1 MSEKVTGYIDH
12 VIFRNDENGYTVM
25 VLKTADSEEELTC
38 VGTFPDVTQGVTIEA
53 EGQFSQHHIY
63 GRQFNIQSY
72 AEKAPEDTQAM
83 ERYLGS
89 GAIKGVGAA
98 LAARIVRCFGEDTL
112 RIVEEEPE
120 RLAEVKG
127 ISEKKAREIAV
138 QVTEKADMRKAM
150 MFLQKYGISLNLGA
164 KIGESFR
171 SWDQGS
177 FQNTGNTF
185 DFALSGSGLFSISF
199 TNKAG
204 ETSTLYTRDGSFQMN
219 REGYLVTKDGDF
231 VLGENGPIQLPTDFE
246 KLTVEESGEIYA
258 DGQYVDRFALVDF
271 ENYDYVEAYGENLYR
286 AVDGATQT
294 DATATVNQGYL
305 EASNINVVT
314 EMVDMI
320 SIARDFES
328 NQKIMNTIDEM
339 LGKMVSIS
347 EI

>member
-1 MSEKVTGYIDH
+1 MVKGLYTAYSGLTVQQKRLDVVSNNLANATTTGYKK
-12 VIFRNDENGYTVM
+12 EG
-25 VLKTADSEEELTC
+25 LT
-38 VGTFPDVTQGVTIEA
+38 TQSFKDV
-53 EGQFSQHHIY
+53 
-63 GRQFNIQSY
+63 
-72 AEKAPEDTQAM
+72 
-83 ERYLGS
+83 
-89 GAIKGVGAA
+89 
-98 LAARIVRCFGEDTL
+98 
-112 RIVEEEPE
+112 
-120 RLAEVKG
+120 
-127 ISEKKAREIAV
+127 
-138 QVTEKADMRKAM
+138 
-150 MFLQKYGISLNLGA
+150 YGIKVKDETVGYINQNIGTLNLGA

-258 DGQYVDRFALVDF
+258 LVDF

>member
-1 MSEKVTGYIDH
+1 MVKGLYTAYSGLTVQQKRLDVVSNNLANATTTGYKKEGLTTQS
-12 VIFRNDENGYTVM
+12 FNDV
-25 VLKTADSEEELTC
+25 
-38 VGTFPDVTQGVTIEA
+38 
-53 EGQFSQHHIY
+53 
-63 GRQFNIQSY
+63 
-72 AEKAPEDTQAM
+72 
-83 ERYLGS
+83 
-89 GAIKGVGAA
+89 
-98 LAARIVRCFGEDTL
+98 
-112 RIVEEEPE
+112 
-120 RLAEVKG
+120 
-127 ISEKKAREIAV
+127 
-138 QVTEKADMRKAM
+138 
-150 MFLQKYGISLNLGA
+150 YGIKVKDETVGYINQNIGTLNLGA
-164 KIGESFR
+164 KVGESFR

-219 REGYLVTKDGDF
+219 REGYLVTKDGDY
-231 VLGENGPIQLPTDFE
+231 VLGESGPIQLPTDFE
-246 KLTVEESGEIYA
+246 SLTVEESGEIYA
-258 DGQYVDRFALVDF
+258 DGQYVDRLALVDF
-271 ENYDYVEAYGENLYR
+271 EDYDYVEAYGENLYK

-294 DATATVNQGYL
+294 EATAKVNQGYL

>member
-1 MSEKVTGYIDH
+1 MVKGLYTAYSGLTVQQKRLDVVSNNLANATTTGYKK
-12 VIFRNDENGYTVM
+12 EG
-25 VLKTADSEEELTC
+25 LT
-38 VGTFPDVTQGVTIEA
+38 TQSFKDV
-53 EGQFSQHHIY
+53 
-63 GRQFNIQSY
+63 
-72 AEKAPEDTQAM
+72 
-83 ERYLGS
+83 
-89 GAIKGVGAA
+89 
-98 LAARIVRCFGEDTL
+98 
-112 RIVEEEPE
+112 
-120 RLAEVKG
+120 
-127 ISEKKAREIAV
+127 
-138 QVTEKADMRKAM
+138 
-150 MFLQKYGISLNLGA
+150 YGIKVKDETVGYINQNIGTLNLGA
-164 KIGESFR
+164 KVGESFR

-258 DGQYVDRFALVDF
+258 DGQYVDRFA
-271 ENYDYVEAYGENLYR
+271 VEAYGENLYR

>member
-1 MSEKVTGYIDH
+1 MVRGLYTAYTGLVNQQKRLDIVSNNLANSTTTGYKKEGMTTQS
-12 VIFRNDENGYTVM
+12 F
-25 VLKTADSEEELTC
+25 DS
-38 VGTFPDVTQGVTIEA
+38 V
-53 EGQFSQHHIY
+53 
-63 GRQFNIQSY
+63 
-72 AEKAPEDTQAM
+72 
-83 ERYLGS
+83 
-89 GAIKGVGAA
+89 
-98 LAARIVRCFGEDTL
+98 
-112 RIVEEEPE
+112 
-120 RLAEVKG
+120 
-127 ISEKKAREIAV
+127 
-138 QVTEKADMRKAM
+138 
-150 MFLQKYGISLNLGA
+150 YGIKVKDETVGYMNQNIGKMSLGV
-164 KIGESFR
+164 KIGETYR

-294 DATATVNQGYL
+294 DAAATVNQGYL

>member
-1 MSEKVTGYIDH
+1 MVKGLYTAYSGLTVQQKRLDVVSNNLANATTTGYKKEGLTTQSFKDFYCIK
-12 VIFRNDENGYTVM
+12 VKDETVGYINQNI
-25 VLKTADSEEELTC
+25 
-38 VGTFPDVTQGVTIEA
+38 GT
-53 EGQFSQHHIY
+53 
-63 GRQFNIQSY
+63 
-72 AEKAPEDTQAM
+72 
-83 ERYLGS
+83 
-89 GAIKGVGAA
+89 
-98 LAARIVRCFGEDTL
+98 
-112 RIVEEEPE
+112 
-120 RLAEVKG
+120 
-127 ISEKKAREIAV
+127 
-138 QVTEKADMRKAM
+138 
-150 MFLQKYGISLNLGA
+150 LNLGA

-271 ENYDYVEAYGENLYR
+271 ENYDYVYR

>member
-1 MSEKVTGYIDH
+1 MVKGLYTAYSGLTVQQKRLDVVSNNLANATTTGYKK
-12 VIFRNDENGYTVM
+12 EG
-25 VLKTADSEEELTC
+25 LT
-38 VGTFPDVTQGVTIEA
+38 TQSFKDV
-53 EGQFSQHHIY
+53 
-63 GRQFNIQSY
+63 
-72 AEKAPEDTQAM
+72 
-83 ERYLGS
+83 
-89 GAIKGVGAA
+89 
-98 LAARIVRCFGEDTL
+98 
-112 RIVEEEPE
+112 
-120 RLAEVKG
+120 
-127 ISEKKAREIAV
+127 
-138 QVTEKADMRKAM
+138 
-150 MFLQKYGISLNLGA
+150 YGIKVKDETVGYINQNIGTLNLGA
-164 KIGESFR
+164 KVGESFR

-271 ENYDYVEAYGENLYR
+271 ENYDYVENLYR

-294 DATATVNQGYL
+294 DAAATVNQGYL

>member
-1 MSEKVTGYIDH
+1 MVKGLYTAYSGLTVQQKRLDVVSNNLANATTTGYKK
-12 VIFRNDENGYTVM
+12 EG
-25 VLKTADSEEELTC
+25 LT
-38 VGTFPDVTQGVTIEA
+38 TQSFKDV
-53 EGQFSQHHIY
+53 
-63 GRQFNIQSY
+63 
-72 AEKAPEDTQAM
+72 
-83 ERYLGS
+83 
-89 GAIKGVGAA
+89 
-98 LAARIVRCFGEDTL
+98 
-112 RIVEEEPE
+112 
-120 RLAEVKG
+120 
-127 ISEKKAREIAV
+127 
-138 QVTEKADMRKAM
+138 
-150 MFLQKYGISLNLGA
+150 YGIKVKDETVGYINQNIGTLNLGA
-164 KIGESFR
+164 KVGESFR

-271 ENYDYVEAYGENLYR
+271 ENYDYGENLYR

-294 DATATVNQGYL
+294 DAAATVNQGYL

>member
-1 MSEKVTGYIDH
+1 MVKGLYTAYSGLTVQQKRLDVVSNNLANATTTGYKK
-12 VIFRNDENGYTVM
+12 EG
-25 VLKTADSEEELTC
+25 LT
-38 VGTFPDVTQGVTIEA
+38 TQSFKDV
-53 EGQFSQHHIY
+53 
-63 GRQFNIQSY
+63 
-72 AEKAPEDTQAM
+72 
-83 ERYLGS
+83 
-89 GAIKGVGAA
+89 
-98 LAARIVRCFGEDTL
+98 
-112 RIVEEEPE
+112 
-120 RLAEVKG
+120 
-127 ISEKKAREIAV
+127 
-138 QVTEKADMRKAM
+138 
-150 MFLQKYGISLNLGA
+150 YGIKVKDETVGYINQNIGTLNLGA

-204 ETSTLYTRDGSFQMN
+204 ETSTLYTRDGSFKMN
-219 REGYLVTKDGDF
+219 RYQITFTVHLVTKDGDF

>member
-1 MSEKVTGYIDH
+1 MVKGLYTAYSGLTVQQKRLDVVSNNLANATTTGYKK
-12 VIFRNDENGYTVM
+12 EG
-25 VLKTADSEEELTC
+25 LT
-38 VGTFPDVTQGVTIEA
+38 TQSFKDV
-53 EGQFSQHHIY
+53 
-63 GRQFNIQSY
+63 
-72 AEKAPEDTQAM
+72 
-83 ERYLGS
+83 
-89 GAIKGVGAA
+89 
-98 LAARIVRCFGEDTL
+98 
-112 RIVEEEPE
+112 
-120 RLAEVKG
+120 
-127 ISEKKAREIAV
+127 
-138 QVTEKADMRKAM
+138 
-150 MFLQKYGISLNLGA
+150 YGIKVKDETVGYINQNIGTLNLGA
-164 KIGESFR
+164 KVGESFR

-177 FQNTGNTF
+177 FQNTGNKF

-271 ENYDYVEAYGENLYR
+271 ENYDYVEA
-286 AVDGATQT
+286 DGATQT
-294 DATATVNQGYL
+294 DAAATVNQGYL

>member
-1 MSEKVTGYIDH
+1 MVTAYTGLVNQQKRLDIVSNNLANSTTTGYKKEGMTTQS
-12 VIFRNDENGYTVM
+12 F
-25 VLKTADSEEELTC
+25 DS
-38 VGTFPDVTQGVTIEA
+38 V
-53 EGQFSQHHIY
+53 
-63 GRQFNIQSY
+63 
-72 AEKAPEDTQAM
+72 
-83 ERYLGS
+83 
-89 GAIKGVGAA
+89 
-98 LAARIVRCFGEDTL
+98 
-112 RIVEEEPE
+112 
-120 RLAEVKG
+120 
-127 ISEKKAREIAV
+127 
-138 QVTEKADMRKAM
+138 
-150 MFLQKYGISLNLGA
+150 YGIKVKDETVGYMNQNIGKMSLGV
-164 KIGESFR
+164 KIGETYR

-294 DATATVNQGYL
+294 DAAATVNQGYL